1 MQPGD
6 LRFRKSMEMMS
17 DGSEIALGV
26 RFLCLIRS
34 LKARTIGL
42 SVLGSSGHRATQG
55 DTGPGRQTCF
65 SGNMERYYRGRAAG
79 TPSKSL
85 SLCSCCRYPVVGF
98 DKGLQLCCQS
108 V

>member
-6 LRFRKSMEMMS
+6 LRFRKSMEMIS

-42 SVLGSSGHRATQG
+42 SVLGGSGHRATQG
-55 DTGPGRQTCF
+55 LIDRHAFPAIWNVTIEFEPLELLERTCHC
-65 SGNMERYYRGRAAG
+65 AAVVAAQWLVLIKG
-79 TPSKSL
+79 Y
-85 SLCSCCRYPVVGF
+85 SCAVSRCKR
-98 DKGLQLCCQS
+98 
-108 V
+108 